1 MLSASGKKIES
12 LSDAELLKKFEAIG
26 KYNIKFEIRIYKRGN
41 NIILETEMP
50 KDLQFMKYSNEYDI
64 DTLKHNKFL
73 SLCETIDDII
83 DTIYENASSFPST
96 IQEKEKDYELKIP
109 VPIKSIKEITFIL
122 KENEKQEN
130 EIINDLCLNSFLMSQ
145 KMEEQATKIEQHNT
159 QAEEQYQKIEEQ
171 NKKIA
176 QLEMRIAYLEEQNKN
191 IRNELKEILKK
202 SIIDGLKKD
211 NNNENEKPICE
222 GEMNPIL
229 IQSSGIIKDDLFKQ
243 LNIWINPSKSLKFDL
258 IYTASLNGDN
268 AKDFHN
274 YCDGKGPSLILCEE
288 KYGHVFGAYLTVP
301 FSSDNKVHYD
311 DKAFLFSLTNKKK
324 FPIKIKEQ
332 AVCHYESSGPFIGKN
347 DDADLGI
354 RNKCLQYPNY
364 QCHPNSY
371 EFKTKDLIGTE
382 IPFFLIEYEVFLV
395 N

>member
-1 MLSASGKKIES
+1 
-12 LSDAELLKKFEAIG
+12 
-26 KYNIKFEIRIYKRGN
+26 
-41 NIILETEMP
+41 
-50 KDLQFMKYSNEYDI
+50 
-64 DTLKHNKFL
+64 
-73 SLCETIDDII
+73 
-83 DTIYENASSFPST
+83 
-96 IQEKEKDYELKIP
+96 
-109 VPIKSIKEITFIL
+109 
-122 KENEKQEN
+122 
-130 EIINDLCLNSFLMSQ
+130 
-145 KMEEQATKIEQHNT
+145 
-159 QAEEQYQKIEEQ
+159 
-171 NKKIA
+171 
-176 QLEMRIAYLEEQNKN
+176 MRIAYLEEQNKN

-222 GEMNPIL
+222 GEINPIL

-347 DDADLGI
+347 GDADLGI

-371 EFKTKDLIGTE
+371 EFKTKDLIGTD